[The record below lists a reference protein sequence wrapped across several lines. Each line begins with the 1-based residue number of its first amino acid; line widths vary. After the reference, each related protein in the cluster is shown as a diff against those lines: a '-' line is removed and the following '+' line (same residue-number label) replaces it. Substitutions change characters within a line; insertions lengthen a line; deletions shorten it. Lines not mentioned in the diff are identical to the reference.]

1 MKVNSNYFNL
11 ISIEVFVWPLV
22 DLVDLTHILDFSV
35 HPTCVDAVMS
45 GPMDFSMKI
54 SPEMKRNATICDI
67 YFKIWLSGKRW
78 PILIL
83 HSQTINTNIIHDWT
97 SVKSGAGNSPTKSDT
112 KSVTKVT
119 LNLKEVVVGI
129 MIGNDLWLIVLWLQK
144 ISALIK
150 VITH

>member
-1 MKVNSNYFNL
+1 MCGLTSPTNSSQSDILQVKSPHSCKTHQMKVNSNYFNL

-22 DLVDLTHILDFSV
+22 DLVDLTHILDFSE

-78 PILIL
+78 PILIFL
-83 HSQTINTNIIHDWT
+83 SQRINTNIINNST
-97 SVKSGAGNSPTKSDT
+97 PINSGADFLHNFP
-112 KSVTKVT
+112 
-119 LNLKEVVVGI
+119 
-129 MIGNDLWLIVLWLQK
+129 
-144 ISALIK
+144 ISCK
-150 VITH
+150 

>member
-11 ISIEVFVWPLV
+11 ISIEVFVLPLV

-67 YFKIWLSGKRW
+67 YFKIWLLGKR
-78 PILIL
+78 
-83 HSQTINTNIIHDWT
+83 
-97 SVKSGAGNSPTKSDT
+97 
-112 KSVTKVT
+112 
-119 LNLKEVVVGI
+119 
-129 MIGNDLWLIVLWLQK
+129 
-144 ISALIK
+144 
-150 VITH
+150 